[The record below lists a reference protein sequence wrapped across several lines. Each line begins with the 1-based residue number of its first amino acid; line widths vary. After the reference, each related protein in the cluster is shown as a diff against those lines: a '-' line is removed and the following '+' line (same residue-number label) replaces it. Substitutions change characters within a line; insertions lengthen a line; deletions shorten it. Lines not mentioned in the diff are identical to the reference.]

1 MEKEFGK
8 GAGNLYKFLIIIDI
22 PFSVSYI
29 YVFSGPHLQIH
40 LTFILMKT
48 TVPLRFILGFILMIP
63 SSLTFAQVGI
73 NSNNDQPDASSMLDV
88 KSTNKGLLPPR
99 MSTTQMNSIAS
110 PAQGLLVYNTD
121 FQSLYWFNGT
131 IWKRFNDVSYT
142 ETDPIFLAHP
152 SAGIT
157 TTLIGNWNTA
167 YSNRITGASGTAP
180 LTLSLSANLLTGSIT
195 QANAATNGYLSW
207 VDWNTF
213 NNKVSSQWVTNGQ
226 DIFYSAGRVGI
237 GTASP
242 ATSAALELSS
252 TSRGFLPPRMTMA
265 QRNAIATPA
274 NGLMIYQ
281 TDNTP
286 GYYYN
291 SGSSA
296 SPVWVTV
303 GTGSGWSLTGNS
315 GTSSTTNFI
324 GTTDNVPL
332 VFRVNN
338 QKSGIVDHLSS
349 NTSLGYQS
357 LLSITTGKNNVAFG
371 ACALYRN
378 TTISNLVAIGDS
390 ALYNNGLGEMGD
402 YATGNT
408 AVGSKA
414 LYANTSGHDNTA
426 LGYKSIYSN
435 TTGHSNTAIGSD
447 ALYFNTTGIDNTAC
461 GHFALQYNS
470 AGLYNDAFGYGALRF
485 NTTGSYNTAIGN
497 RALSVNTTGESNI
510 AIGTDALLRNSANSR
525 STAIGICAMQY
536 ADNRTT
542 NGRATF
548 NTALGCEALSGS
560 AIFADNTGQYNTAV
574 GDQAL
579 LINSSGNSN
588 TAVGYTALV
597 SNTTGSNN
605 SALGYKADVVSAG
618 LTNATAIGAFSQA
631 GASNSLVLG
640 SIAGVNGASVS
651 ANVGIGTSTPSAK
664 LDVIGTVKITDGTQG
679 ADKVLASDA
688 SGLAS
693 WQSQS
698 GKYIQNQSATDQAA
712 GFRINGNGIFN
723 GGNVGIGTT
732 NPGTK
737 LEVNGMIYSSTGGIK
752 FPDHSIQT
760 YAYDSTRVWGIRGNF
775 LTDSSSFLGTISDH
789 PLEMRVYNN
798 RVFRLEPNANC
809 PNIIGGYKYNKVTP
823 GFYGA
828 TISGGG
834 FQFSGST
841 DNSNEI
847 LGSNFGTV
855 GGGMRNKVT
864 GGDYSTIG
872 GGNHNTTTGIG
883 ATISGGKN
891 NVSGF
896 LYAAVGGGSDNTS
909 QGLASFVGGGQTNN
923 AQADWSVVAGGGNN
937 HAGAWASV
945 VGGGSGNESTGQGS
959 TVPGGYFNTAAGDY
973 SFAAGYKA
981 KALHKGTYVWCDSN
995 SAVAFSST
1003 ANFQYLIRAAGGVG
1017 INTNTP
1023 TQKLHVDNGNIL
1035 AEGLGSF
1042 DAAAEQAILYLGNT
1056 NHFIKSEYGYGLKL
1070 GTTSIADALTIRETS
1085 GNVGIGTTDPI
1096 VKLDIKGINN
1106 AATLLRINQIGTD
1119 AYAGTRMD
1127 RDDVEKWFIGMEPST
1142 QNLIF
1147 RRTASVNDVTF
1158 DNTGNV
1164 GIGATPSFTHR
1175 LTVYNPV
1182 DDNVLRLMGPDG
1194 TYQYGA
1200 RLNFGDGDLVYFD
1213 EDEDHK
1219 LTIFG
1224 NGRTAIMGGNVG
1236 IGTLTPGAKLAV
1248 YNGTTT
1254 GTYTTT
1260 GWMHSSDARLKSNIA
1275 PIEDAL
1281 GKVLELKGVYFNWKN
1296 DDEKR
1301 QVGFIAQDVEPVLP
1315 EVVGKDD
1322 EGTYSM
1328 SYGGVV
1334 PVLVEAIK
1342 ELKSQNDDLLSK
1354 LKELENK
1361 IARLEQK

>member
-1 MEKEFGK
+1 
-8 GAGNLYKFLIIIDI
+8 
-22 PFSVSYI
+22 
-29 YVFSGPHLQIH
+29 
-40 LTFILMKT
+40 
-48 TVPLRFILGFILMIP
+48 
-63 SSLTFAQVGI
+63 
-73 NSNNDQPDASSMLDV
+73 
-88 KSTNKGLLPPR
+88 
-99 MSTTQMNSIAS
+99 
-110 PAQGLLVYNTD
+110 
-121 FQSLYWFNGT
+121 
-131 IWKRFNDVSYT
+131 
-142 ETDPIFLAHP
+142 
-152 SAGIT
+152 
-157 TTLIGNWNTA
+157 
-167 YSNRITGASGTAP
+167 
-180 LTLSLSANLLTGSIT
+180 
-195 QANAATNGYLSW
+195 
-207 VDWNTF
+207 
-213 NNKVSSQWVTNGQ
+213 
-226 DIFYSAGRVGI
+226 
-237 GTASP
+237 
-242 ATSAALELSS
+242 
-252 TSRGFLPPRMTMA
+252 
-265 QRNAIATPA
+265 
-274 NGLMIYQ
+274 
-281 TDNTP
+281 
-286 GYYYN
+286 
-291 SGSSA
+291 
-296 SPVWVTV
+296 
-303 GTGSGWSLTGNS
+303 
-315 GTSSTTNFI
+315 
-324 GTTDNVPL
+324 
-332 VFRVNN
+332 
-338 QKSGIVDHLSS
+338 
-349 NTSLGYQS
+349 
-357 LLSITTGKNNVAFG
+357 
-371 ACALYRN
+371 
-378 TTISNLVAIGDS
+378 
-390 ALYNNGLGEMGD
+390 
-402 YATGNT
+402 
-408 AVGSKA
+408 
-414 LYANTSGHDNTA
+414 
-426 LGYKSIYSN
+426 
-435 TTGHSNTAIGSD
+435 
-447 ALYFNTTGIDNTAC
+447 
-461 GHFALQYNS
+461 
-470 AGLYNDAFGYGALRF
+470 
-485 NTTGSYNTAIGN
+485 
-497 RALSVNTTGESNI
+497 
-510 AIGTDALLRNSANSR
+510 
-525 STAIGICAMQY
+525 
-536 ADNRTT
+536 
-542 NGRATF
+542 
-548 NTALGCEALSGS
+548 
-560 AIFADNTGQYNTAV
+560 
-574 GDQAL
+574 
-579 LINSSGNSN
+579 
-588 TAVGYTALV
+588 
-597 SNTTGSNN
+597 
-605 SALGYKADVVSAG
+605 
-618 LTNATAIGAFSQA
+618 
-631 GASNSLVLG
+631 
-640 SIAGVNGASVS
+640 
-651 ANVGIGTSTPSAK
+651 
-664 LDVIGTVKITDGTQG
+664 
-679 ADKVLASDA
+679 
-688 SGLAS
+688 
-693 WQSQS
+693 
-698 GKYIQNQSATDQAA
+698 
-712 GFRINGNGIFN
+712 
-723 GGNVGIGTT
+723 VGIGTT

-760 YAYDSTRVWGIRGNF
+760 YAYDSTRVWGLRGNV

-1175 LTVYNPV
+1175 LTVYNPA

-1200 RLNFGDGDLVYFD
+1200 RLNFGDGDLVYID
-1213 EDEDHK
+1213 EDEDDK

-1296 DDEKR
+1296 DDGKR